1 MVDNDREILLQT
13 IKSLTE
19 QNAALTARIDELT
32 QKFDEKN
39 HKKNSK
45 GVLEAYLLRYD
56 RCRSVLQSG

>member
-1 MVDNDREILLQT
+1 MVDNDREILLQI

-19 QNAALTARIDELT
+19 QVAALTARVEDLT
-32 QKFDEKN
+32 QKLEEKN